1 MTVGPV
7 RDIEVGDDRVGV
19 SAVRQI
25 DKRNGRDC
33 LVVGQVVGTGHQG
46 CPESAGRRRR
56 SRIPAE
62 PVAHARARNLPPRRS
77 HPAAQQEP

>member
-46 CPESAGRRRR
+46 CPNLQVVGVEVES
-56 SRIPAE
+56 
-62 PVAHARARNLPPRRS
+62 PPS
-77 HPAAQQEP
+77 Q